1 MRRKYIILSEMSR
14 IFINPKLTV
23 AMFTVGIIFIM
34 TLFTILISN
43 INLLE
48 PSISRNT
55 ELVYI
60 KKLQRSGDELNI

>member
-1 MRRKYIILSEMSR
+1 
-14 IFINPKLTV
+14 
-23 AMFTVGIIFIM
+23 MFTVGIIFIM

-60 KKLQRSGDELNI
+60 KKLQRRGCGNELNI